1 MTLRDKS
8 HGVAVAWRWVQVP
21 SVTLA
26 HGDVVSRPIVD
37 VAVAAGAVASKG
49 ARHLACVAGLVAA
62 L

>member
-8 HGVAVAWRWVQVP
+8 HGIAVARWVQVP